1 MPRDFIFALTIPY
14 LFTYLFMKIT
24 KLAFMLLLCQAVAG
38 QTLLVNTADKETGAR
53 TLITNNYK
61 GAEITPDDS
70 VARDGLVFFSA
81 GYQETKAGSAM
92 GQLYFIELNVVH
104 KDNRLGCLED
114 GKSKVAFIFED
125 GSRIECIQISET
137 NCDPVG
143 FVAGFALMP
152 KGGTLDTMK
161 QNFSKL
167 RVAEVARIE
176 VFTSE
181 KTMVYHIKSKA
192 AVSIKS
198 HFNLL
203 NKTIN
208 PLH

>member
-1 MPRDFIFALTIPY
+1 
-14 LFTYLFMKIT
+14 MKIT
-24 KLAFMLLLCQAVAG
+24 KLAFILLLCQAAMA
-38 QTLLVNTADKETGAR
+38 QTLLVNTTDKDTGAR
-53 TLITNNYK
+53 TLITNNHK
-61 GAEITPDDS
+61 GAEITIDDS
-70 VARDGLVFFSA
+70 VARDGLMFFSA
-81 GYQETKAGSAM
+81 GYQETKVGSTM

-104 KDNRLGCLED
+104 KDNRLGCLEE
-114 GKSKVAFIFED
+114 GKGKAELIFKD

-192 AVSIKS
+192 ATYIRS
-198 HFNLL
+198 HFEVL
-203 NKTIN
+203 NNTIA
-208 PLH
+208 PAH